1 MKSVFVYAEVSED
14 LPATSQLLRVFSTL
28 DKARAYMQERML
40 KYFGFTLEEYEQR
53 GGDVTIFDD
62 CVFANM
68 DGNEVYCF
76 YIEAHAIDEE
86 ETEGE

>member
-40 KYFGFTLEEYEQR
+40 KYFGCTPEEYKQR
-53 GGDVTIFDD
+53 GGNVTIFDD
-62 CVFANM
+62 YTVVNM
-68 DGNEVYCF
+68 DDNEVYCF
-76 YIEAHAIDEE
+76 YIEAHEIDEE
-86 ETEGE
+86 

>member
-1 MKSVFVYAEVSED
+1 MNSVFVYAEVSED

-28 DKARAYMQERML
+28 DKARAYMNERMI
-40 KYFGFTLEEYEQR
+40 KYIGFTPEEYAQR

-62 CVFANM
+62 CVVVNM

-76 YIEAHAIDEE
+76 YIEAHEIDEE
-86 ETEGE
+86 